1 MKNGTYMYVFDLK
14 SVISEVCFLL
24 KLSNLKHT
32 NWVYGKHGIQNP
44 ESRNGNRNGT
54 GTGKSKTGDILS
66 V

>member
-1 MKNGTYMYVFDLK
+1 MNFIDKNYEEWNLHVCFDLK

-44 ESRNGNRNGT
+44 EMETEIEQEPVN
-54 GTGKSKTGDILS
+54 
-66 V
+66 